1 MEYSD
6 KYTMLGGNY
15 SSIQSRDLV
24 VVDIPTEYADT
35 AFIFSTLLPLFE
47 SIKDSVAVLV
57 ITNTSGTLQEL
68 LVEIQ
73 LKCLPYTPNI
83 TYLDTVD
90 KFFSKTTKKK
100 FKTSINGKV
109 SLVTNAEIKYISA
122 FPEFKDIVAIKTL
135 NPQELAAKL
144 VKRVTHI
151 SSTSDLELG
160 IKRFSQFDFAHLLQ
174 EETLFIDIE
183 TYSLFF
189 MDAGIHSISFTT
201 MKDVTK
207 VLLVRNSPLLLD
219 QLKQFFVSYKG
230 KKVFH
235 GGGYDIKVLI
245 YTLFMNTITDR
256 SGLLEGWKTL
266 TSNYEDSMLIAY
278 TCLNSVKRQE
288 YSLKVLASAHLGD
301 YALEDIENIQDL
313 SDADVVTYNGLDTI
327 ATKLVYTDYLQRAV
341 AGGYTDFYYNYLLPT
356 QKTLIYTEM
365 CGMPVRP
372 SKIEALTSQIES
384 LVAKEQKFLEST
396 PEFQAAM
403 LIQQQRTLDKANQ
416 KLKVKVKTLDDI
428 PLDKLLL
435 TSSDQMAI
443 LFFEVM
449 QLPVLSKTAKTGKP
463 SVSEESLQP
472 LLDHNLPEHKKKII
486 SSYLDW
492 IRANKIL
499 STYVPALNKAVL
511 IGDDVALLFGNF
523 SCSKQ
528 ISGRL
533 SSSKPNL
540 QNLPAKSAYGKLV
553 KACFVAPEG
562 WLFGGAD
569 FNSLED
575 RISALLTKDPNK
587 LRVYTGHDLYEVTTP
602 TGTILVR
609 DDSTINGKPV
619 QEIFN
624 EYAQSSSSL

>member
-1 MEYSD
+1 
-6 KYTMLGGNY
+6 
-15 SSIQSRDLV
+15 
-24 VVDIPTEYADT
+24 
-35 AFIFSTLLPLFE
+35 
-47 SIKDSVAVLV
+47 
-57 ITNTSGTLQEL
+57 
-68 LVEIQ
+68 
-73 LKCLPYTPNI
+73 
-83 TYLDTVD
+83 
-90 KFFSKTTKKK
+90 
-100 FKTSINGKV
+100 
-109 SLVTNAEIKYISA
+109 
-122 FPEFKDIVAIKTL
+122 
-135 NPQELAAKL
+135 
-144 VKRVTHI
+144 
-151 SSTSDLELG
+151 
-160 IKRFSQFDFAHLLQ
+160 
-174 EETLFIDIE
+174 
-183 TYSLFF
+183 
-189 MDAGIHSISFTT
+189 
-201 MKDVTK
+201 
-207 VLLVRNSPLLLD
+207 
-219 QLKQFFVSYKG
+219 
-230 KKVFH
+230 
-235 GGGYDIKVLI
+235 
-245 YTLFMNTITDR
+245 
-256 SGLLEGWKTL
+256 
-266 TSNYEDSMLIAY
+266 
-278 TCLNSVKRQE
+278 
-288 YSLKVLASAHLGD
+288 
-301 YALEDIENIQDL
+301 
-313 SDADVVTYNGLDTI
+313 
-327 ATKLVYTDYLQRAV
+327 
-341 AGGYTDFYYNYLLPT
+341 
-356 QKTLIYTEM
+356 M